1 MVGDQ
6 PSSADMDLLTKLNG
20 HETLVST
27 GQYKAPAHGMSVAE
41 HVAWLE
47 PALLD
52 VSGDNILK

>member
-1 MVGDQ
+1 MG
-6 PSSADMDLLTKLNG
+6 LLTKINV

-27 GQYKAPAHGMSVAE
+27 GQYKASAHCMSVAG

-47 PALLD
+47 PELLD